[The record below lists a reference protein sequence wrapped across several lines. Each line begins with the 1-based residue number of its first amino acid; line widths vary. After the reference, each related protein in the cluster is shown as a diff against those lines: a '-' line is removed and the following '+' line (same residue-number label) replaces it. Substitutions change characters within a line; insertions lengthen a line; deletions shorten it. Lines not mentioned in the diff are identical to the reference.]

1 MLAARAIERAPAGL
15 NDPADRPAASLARLP
30 LPVIHA
36 QRYGEVPDVAFGVQE
51 IAHCRTARRDRL
63 VQDLPQADDEPVPAR
78 PCDPSDRPSRAE
90 PGPVERLAR
99 VDVPHT

>member
-1 MLAARAIERAPAGL
+1 MLAARAVKRAPAGL

-63 VQDLPQADDEPVPAR
+63 VQDLPHADDEPIPAGPGDPSTGRLGPSPAR
-78 PCDPSDRPSRAE
+78 WSASHA
-90 PGPVERLAR
+90 
-99 VDVPHT
+99 